1 LLVIKNK
8 ITCRK
13 SVENDALLF
22 WPLSPLSLPHPSP
35 PFYPL
40 WLHYYFV
47 NSYCPPPHPNLI
59 FSCCE
64 SRSWQQAVGG
74 GGWGGRGEELTG
86 GKEFSEQRPTP
97 SYVSRGPDPSTSP
110 PP

>member
-1 LLVIKNK
+1 MQEECGEWRTIILTPLSSLSPTSLTPFLPPVA
-8 ITCRK
+8 
-13 SVENDALLF
+13 ALLF
-22 WPLSPLSLPHPSP
+22 CKFL
-35 PFYPL
+35 
-40 WLHYYFV
+40 
-47 NSYCPPPHPNLI
+47 PPHPNLI

-86 GKEFSEQRPTP
+86 GKDFSEQRPTP